1 MTGEVEL
8 NDLIVSKLLGQGL
21 EKYKALFPH
30 VCAAIQM
37 KNAGISLIR
46 GDNVQYIYQDSRNND
61 PLSRVIPVEL
71 IKGEEYRYDNF

>member
-1 MTGEVEL
+1 MRTRPIVTQTLDKIMTGEVEL
-8 NDLIVSKLLGQGL
+8 NDLVVSKLLGQGL

-46 GDNVQYIYQDSRNND
+46 GDNIQYIY
-61 PLSRVIPVEL
+61 
-71 IKGEEYRYDNF
+71 